1 LTCAGAGTGKFIL
14 VEETIMKIFVLT
26 LLLFI
31 PMTASAE
38 YLDAIESKMVDGC
51 SSDKYL
57 EIVKDFNKE
66 WGMKNGYSAKI
77 AMPLQ
82 SGDLESFFWLG
93 TTKDAASFGKA
104 WDAWRDA
111 MSDSNSVAAKLQA
124 RLDQCSL
131 NVARRG
137 YDLY

>member
-1 LTCAGAGTGKFIL
+1 
-14 VEETIMKIFVLT
+14 MKTFVLT
-26 LLLFI
+26 LFLSI
-31 PMTASAE
+31 PMIASAE
-38 YLDAIESKMVDGC
+38 YLDVIESKLVDGC

-57 EIVKDFNKE
+57 KIVNDFNKE
-66 WGMKNGYSAKI
+66 WGMKNGYTAKI

-82 SGDLESFFWLG
+82 SSNLESIFWLG

-111 MSDSNSVAAKLQA
+111 MSDTNSVAAKLQA
-124 RLDQCSL
+124 RLNQCDVNL
-131 NVARRG
+131 ARRG

>member
-1 LTCAGAGTGKFIL
+1 
-14 VEETIMKIFVLT
+14 MKIFVLT
-26 LLLFI
+26 LLLFTPI
-31 PMTASAE
+31 TASAE
-38 YLDAIESKMVDGC
+38 YLDVIEFKMVDGC
-51 SSDKYL
+51 SFDKYL
-57 EIVKDFNKE
+57 KIVKDFNKE
-66 WGMKNGYSAKI
+66 WGMKNGYSAKA

-82 SGDLESFFWLG
+82 SNNLESMFWLG

-111 MSDSNSVAAKLQA
+111 MSDSDSVAAKLQA
-124 RLDQCSL
+124 RFTKCSI

>member
-1 LTCAGAGTGKFIL
+1 
-14 VEETIMKIFVLT
+14 MKIFVLT

-38 YLDAIESKMVDGC
+38 YLDVVESKLVDGC
-51 SSDKYL
+51 STDKYL
-57 EIVKDFNKE
+57 KIVNDFNKE
-66 WGMKNGYSAKI
+66 WGMKNGYTAKI

-82 SGDLESFFWLG
+82 SSNLESIFWLG

-104 WDAWRDA
+104 RDTWRDA
-111 MSDSNSVAAKLQA
+111 MSDPDSVAAKLQA
-124 RLDQCSL
+124 RLTQC
-131 NVARRG
+131 NVNLARRG

>member
-1 LTCAGAGTGKFIL
+1 
-14 VEETIMKIFVLT
+14 MKIFVLT

-38 YLDAIESKMVDGC
+38 YLDVIESKLVDGC
-51 SSDKYL
+51 SPDKYL
-57 EIVKDFNKE
+57 KIVNDFNKE
-66 WGMKNGYSAKI
+66 WGMKNGYTAKI

-82 SGDLESFFWLG
+82 SSNLESIFWLG

-104 WDAWRDA
+104 WDTWRDA
-111 MSDSNSVAAKLQA
+111 MSDPDSVAAKLQA
-124 RLDQCSL
+124 RLTQCDVNL
-131 NVARRG
+131 ARRG

>member
-1 LTCAGAGTGKFIL
+1 
-14 VEETIMKIFVLT
+14 MKIFVLT

-38 YLDAIESKMVDGC
+38 YMDVIESKMVDGC

-57 EIVKDFNKE
+57 KIVKDFNKE
-66 WGMKNGYSAKI
+66 WGMKNGYSAKV

-82 SGDLESFFWLG
+82 SDNLESTFWLG

-111 MSDSNSVAAKLQA
+111 MSDSASVASKLQA
-124 RLDQCSL
+124 RLTQCSL
-131 NVARRG
+131 NVSRRG

>member
-1 LTCAGAGTGKFIL
+1 
-14 VEETIMKIFVLT
+14 MKIFVLT

-38 YLDAIESKMVDGC
+38 YLDVIESKLVDGC
-51 SSDKYL
+51 SPDKYL
-57 EIVKDFNKE
+57 KIVNDFNTE
-66 WGMKNGYSAKI
+66 WGMKNGYTAKI

-82 SGDLESFFWLG
+82 SSNLESIFWLG

-111 MSDSNSVAAKLQA
+111 MSDSDSVAAKLQA
-124 RLDQCSL
+124 RLRQCDVNL
-131 NVARRG
+131 ARRG

>member
-1 LTCAGAGTGKFIL
+1 VPGPAPGNRQL
-14 VEETIMKIFVLT
+14 EETIVKIFALT

-38 YLDAIESKMVDGC
+38 YLDVIESKMVDGC

-57 EIVKDFNKE
+57 MIVKDFNKE
-66 WGMKNGYSAKI
+66 WGMKNGYSAKV

-82 SGDLESFFWLG
+82 SDNLGSIFWLG

-111 MSDSNSVAAKLQA
+111 MSDSGSVAAKLQA
-124 RLDQCSL
+124 RLSQCTL
-131 NVARRG
+131 NVSRRG

>member
-1 LTCAGAGTGKFIL
+1 
-14 VEETIMKIFVLT
+14 MKIFVLT

>member
-1 LTCAGAGTGKFIL
+1 
-14 VEETIMKIFVLT
+14 MKIFVLT

-38 YLDAIESKMVDGC
+38 YLDVIESKLVDGC
-51 SSDKYL
+51 SPDKYL
-57 EIVKDFNKE
+57 KIVNDFNKE
-66 WGMKNGYSAKI
+66 WGMKNGYTAKI

-82 SGDLESFFWLG
+82 SSNLESIFWLG

-124 RLDQCSL
+124 RLTQCDVNL
-131 NVARRG
+131 ARRG

>member
-1 LTCAGAGTGKFIL
+1 
-14 VEETIMKIFVLT
+14 MKIFALT
-26 LLLFI
+26 LLLSI

-38 YLDAIESKMVDGC
+38 YLDVIESKMIYGC
-51 SSDKYL
+51 SSDTYL
-57 EIVKDFNKE
+57 KIVNDFNKE
-66 WGMKNGYSAKI
+66 WGMKNGYTAKV

-82 SGDLESFFWLG
+82 SDNLESVFWLG

-104 WDAWRDA
+104 WDTWRDS

-124 RLDQCSL
+124 RLTKCTL
-131 NVARRG
+131 NIARRG

>member
-1 LTCAGAGTGKFIL
+1 
-14 VEETIMKIFVLT
+14 MKIFVLT

-31 PMTASAE
+31 PMAASAE
-38 YLDAIESKMVDGC
+38 YLDVIESKMVDGC

-57 EIVKDFNKE
+57 KIVKDFNKE
-66 WGMKNGYSAKI
+66 WGMKNGYSAKV

-82 SGDLESFFWLG
+82 SDNLESTFWLG

-111 MSDSNSVAAKLQA
+111 MSDSASVASKLQA
-124 RLDQCSL
+124 RLTQCSL
-131 NVARRG
+131 NVSRRG

>member
-1 LTCAGAGTGKFIL
+1 
-14 VEETIMKIFVLT
+14 MKIFALT

-38 YLDAIESKMVDGC
+38 YLDVIESKMVDGC

-57 EIVKDFNKE
+57 TIVKDFNKE

-104 WDAWRDA
+104 WDEWRDA

-131 NVARRG
+131 NAARRG

>member
-1 LTCAGAGTGKFIL
+1 
-14 VEETIMKIFVLT
+14 MKTFLLT

-38 YLDAIESKMVDGC
+38 YLDVIESKLVDSC

-57 EIVKDFNKE
+57 KIVNDFNKE
-66 WGMKNGYSAKI
+66 WGMKNGYTAKV

-82 SGDLESFFWLG
+82 SSNLESIFWLG

-104 WDAWRDA
+104 WDTWRDA
-111 MSDSNSVAAKLQA
+111 MSDSDSVAAKLQA
-124 RLDQCSL
+124 RLTQCSVNL
-131 NVARRG
+131 ARRG